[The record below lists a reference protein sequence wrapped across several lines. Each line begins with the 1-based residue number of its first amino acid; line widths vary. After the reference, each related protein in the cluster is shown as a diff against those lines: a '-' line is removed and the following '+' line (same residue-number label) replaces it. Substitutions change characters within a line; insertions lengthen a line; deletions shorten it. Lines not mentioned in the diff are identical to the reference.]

1 MELCV
6 SYCELKVSIH
16 HDVSMTTV
24 VHLHRQSSLTQVTCT
39 SSPQDVTGVGLVT
52 VYIDSDV
59 ITNTVLESP
68 LNTQTTLITIQCL
81 LLGPYLCKS

>member
-6 SYCELKVSIH
+6 SYCELKISIH

-39 SSPQDVTGVGLVT
+39 SSAQNVTGVGLVT
-52 VYIDSDV
+52 VYIDSEV
-59 ITNTVLESP
+59 TTNTGVTFEYSNNPNSTSVSP
-68 LNTQTTLITIQCL
+68 VRTI
-81 LLGPYLCKS
+81 PA

>member
-24 VHLHRQSSLTQVTCT
+24 VHLHRQSSLTQVICT
-39 SSPQDVTGVGLVT
+39 SSAQNVTGVGLVT
-52 VYIDSDV
+52 VYIDSEV
-59 ITNTVLESP
+59 ITNTGVTFEYTNNPTYTSVSP
-68 LNTQTTLITIQCL
+68 VRTI
-81 LLGPYLCKS
+81 PA

>member
-24 VHLHRQSSLTQVTCT
+24 VHLRRQSSLTQVTCT
-39 SSPQDVTGVGLVT
+39 SSAQIVTGVGLVT

-59 ITNTVLESP
+59 ITNTGVTFEYTNNPNYTSVSP
-68 LNTQTTLITIQCL
+68 VRTI
-81 LLGPYLCKS
+81 PA

>member
-1 MELCV
+1 MEPCV

-39 SSPQDVTGVGLVT
+39 SSAQNVTGVSLVT
-52 VYIDSDV
+52 LYIDSEV
-59 ITNTVLESP
+59 ITNIGVTFEYTNNPNYTSASP
-68 LNTQTTLITIQCL
+68 VMTI
-81 LLGPYLCKS
+81 PA

>member
-39 SSPQDVTGVGLVT
+39 SSAQNVTSVGLVT
-52 VYIDSDV
+52 VYIDSEV
-59 ITNTVLESP
+59 TTNTGVTFEYTNNPNYTSVSP
-68 LNTQTTLITIQCL
+68 VRTI
-81 LLGPYLCKS
+81 PA

>member
-6 SYCELKVSIH
+6 SYCKLKVSIH

-39 SSPQDVTGVGLVT
+39 SSAQNVTGIGLVT
-52 VYIDSDV
+52 VYIDSEET
-59 ITNTVLESP
+59 TNTGVTFEYTNNPNYTSVSP
-68 LNTQTTLITIQCL
+68 VRTIL
-81 LLGPYLCKS
+81 A

>member
-24 VHLHRQSSLTQVTCT
+24 VHLHRQSSPTQVTCT
-39 SSPQDVTGVGLVT
+39 SSVQNVTGVGLVT
-52 VYIDSDV
+52 VYIDSEV
-59 ITNTVLESP
+59 TTNTGVTFEYTNNPTYTSVSP
-68 LNTQTTLITIQCL
+68 VRTI
-81 LLGPYLCKS
+81 PA

>member
-1 MELCV
+1 M

-39 SSPQDVTGVGLVT
+39 SSAQNVTGVGVVT
-52 VYIDSDV
+52 VYIDNEV
-59 ITNTVLESP
+59 TINNAVTFEYTNNPNYTSVSP
-68 LNTQTTLITIQCL
+68 VKTI
-81 LLGPYLCKS
+81 PA

>member
-6 SYCELKVSIH
+6 SCCELKVSIH

-39 SSPQDVTGVGLVT
+39 SSAQNVTGVGLVT
-52 VYIDSDV
+52 VYIDREV
-59 ITNTVLESP
+59 TNNTGVTFEYSNNPNYTSVSP
-68 LNTQTTLITIQCL
+68 VRTI
-81 LLGPYLCKS
+81 PA

>member
-39 SSPQDVTGVGLVT
+39 SSAQNVTGVGLVT

-59 ITNTVLESP
+59 TTEAGVTFEYTNNPNYTSVSP
-68 LNTQTTLITIQCL
+68 VRTI
-81 LLGPYLCKS
+81 PA